1 MEDHRLSGVTVSE
14 TTIPADL
21 TGLTL
26 DQLRELEAQ
35 VTEEFDRLTADES
48 PSVEA
53 LARAT
58 VLADT
63 VDAIRADMT
72 RRTDES
78 RKATEQRD
86 ALKAR
91 MTVPMEVAPE
101 AVAEVQPEATPE
113 VPEVVVDTPEGEVTV
128 PNSPEQLAELVAAA
142 STAAVKAAMEHY
154 TPATTRPATETARKL
169 NPTLAEISARAPKI
183 EAPRQESVIVAS
195 ADIPGFTSGGR
206 LADYRGIRQAM
217 HNRARVMED
226 GRGSGSRV
234 PIASLKRDHGVTL
247 QPEYDPEKMAQ
258 VLDRVAD
265 PAALVAAGGWCAPS
279 EIDYDFFNIVCI
291 DGLLDLP
298 TVGVNR
304 GGIRW
309 PISPS
314 YADIVGNS
322 GLWHWTET
330 QDVAA
335 VTGTA
340 QSGTK
345 TCTRVPCPTFLEA
358 RLACDGLC
366 LTAGNLTNDAYPEL
380 TDNFLNL
387 LQAGHAHKV
396 NTLRIAQLVA
406 ASIAV
411 SGTTGL
417 GSGTSG
423 VVAPVLNAIEM
434 QAIDY
439 RELYR
444 MCTDAVLEVVL
455 PRWLRGEMRADLRRR
470 TGIDVEAFADAYL
483 MSLFDAINVR
493 IQWVSDW
500 QVGGV
505 GPSTFQFGGLTPITA
520 WPNKVQF
527 LLFAPGTFVLGRG
540 LTLDLG
546 IIRDSTLNATND
558 YTAAWMEECW
568 LIAQRGHTSRL
579 VTVNICP
586 NGTTGAAN
594 YTACDL

>member
-1 MEDHRLSGVTVSE
+1 MSE
-14 TTIPADL
+14 TNIPADL

-26 DQLRELEAQ
+26 DQLRELENQ
-35 VTEEFDRLTADES
+35 VTAEFDTLMGDDA
-48 PSVEA
+48 PSMDA

-58 VLADT
+58 VLADA
-63 VDAIRADMT
+63 VDAIRADVA
-72 RRTDES
+72 RRAEES
-78 RKATEQRD
+78 AKATEQRD
-86 ALKAR
+86 ALR
-91 MTVPMEVAPE
+91 SRVSPPEVAAEVVPEVPE
-101 AVAEVQPEATPE
+101 AADVQPEAIPE
-113 VPEVVVDTPEGEVTV
+113 ATTESVETPEGSVTV
-128 PNSPEQLAELVAAA
+128 PDSPAQLAELVAAA

-154 TPATTRPATETARKL
+154 APATTRPATEGARKL
-169 NPTLAEISARAPKI
+169 NPSLAEISARAPKF
-183 EAPRQESVIVAS
+183 EGPRSESVIVAS
-195 ADIPGFTSGGR
+195 ADIPGFTSGGLISDSR
-206 LADYRGIRQAM
+206 ALGTAM
-217 HNRARVMED
+217 YNRSRAMED
-226 GRGSGSRV
+226 SHGRGTRV
-234 PIASLKRDHGVTL
+234 PIASLKREHSVIM
-247 QPEYDPEKMAQ
+247 QPEYEPETMKAL
-258 VLDRVAD
+258 LDKVAD
-265 PAALVAAGGWCAPS
+265 PAAMVAAGGWCAPS
-279 EIDYDFFNIVCI
+279 EIDYNFFSIVCV

-309 PISPS
+309 PVSPS
-314 YADIVGNS
+314 YADIVGNT

-345 TCTRVPCPTFLEA
+345 TCTRVPCPEFLEA

-366 LTAGNLTNDAYPEL
+366 LTAGNLTDDAYPEL

-387 LQAGHAHKV
+387 LQAGNAHKI

-406 ASIAV
+406 SSVAV

-417 GSGTSG
+417 GVAGSG

-434 QAIDY
+434 QANDY

-444 MCTDAVLEVVL
+444 MCLDAPLEVIL

-470 TGIDVEAFADAYL
+470 TGISVEAWADSYL

-493 IQWVSDW
+493 VQWVSDW
-500 QVGGV
+500 QVGGA
-505 GPSTFQFGGLTPITA
+505 GQFGAATPMLL
-520 WPNKVQF
+520 WPTTVQF
-527 LLFAPGTFVLGRG
+527 MIFAPGTFVLGRG

-594 YTACDL
+594 YTSCVL

>member
-1 MEDHRLSGVTVSE
+1 MSE
-14 TTIPADL
+14 TNIPEDL
-21 TGLTL
+21 AGLTP
-26 DQLRELEAQ
+26 DQLGELETR
-35 VTEEFDRLTADES
+35 VTEEFDALMADES
-48 PSVEA
+48 PGVDA

-63 VDAIRADMT
+63 VEKIRDEGARRSEDA
-72 RRTDES
+72 
-78 RKATEQRD
+78 RKAAEQRD
-86 ALKAR
+86 ALKSRFTPA
-91 MTVPMEVAPE
+91 VPE
-101 AVAEVQPEATPE
+101 AAAIETPAVPEADDVVPEATAE
-113 VPEVVVDTPEGEVTV
+113 TVIDTPEGDVSV
-128 PNSPEQLAELVAAA
+128 PESPAQLAELVAAA
-142 STAAVKAAMEHY
+142 TQSAMKAAMEHY
-154 TPATTRPATETARKL
+154 SPATTRPAVESARKL
-169 NPTLAEISARAPKI
+169 NPTLSEIAARAPMI
-183 EAPRQESVIVAS
+183 EGPRSESVIVAS
-195 ADIPGFTSGGR
+195 ADIPGFAHGGTITDN
-206 LADYRGIRQAM
+206 ADLGRMIYNRSRG
-217 HNRARVMED
+217 MED
-226 GRGSGSRV
+226 SRGRGTRV
-234 PIASLKRDHGVTL
+234 PIASLRREHKIVM
-247 QPEYDPEKMAQ
+247 QPEYEPDTMKTL
-258 VLDRVAD
+258 LDRVSD
-265 PAALVAAGGWCAPS
+265 PEALVAAGGWCAPS
-279 EIDYDFFNIVCI
+279 EIDYNFFSIVCV

-309 PISPS
+309 PVSPT
-314 YADIVGNS
+314 YADIVGNT

-335 VTGTA
+335 VTGTG

-345 TCTRVPCPTFLEA
+345 TCTRAPCPDFLEE

-396 NTLRIAQLVA
+396 NTLRIAELVA
-406 ASIAV
+406 ASISV

-417 GSGTSG
+417 GITGAG

-434 QAIDY
+434 QANDY

-444 MCTDAVLEVVL
+444 MCTDSVLEVIL

-470 TGIDVEAFADAYL
+470 TGISVEAFADSYL

-493 IQWVSDW
+493 VQWVTDW
-500 QVGGV
+500 QVGAAG
-505 GPSTFQFGGLTPITA
+505 QFGGVTPIMA
-520 WPNKVQF
+520 WPTQVQF
-527 LLFAPGTFVLGRG
+527 MIFAPGTFVLGRG

-594 YTACDL
+594 YTSCVL

>member
-1 MEDHRLSGVTVSE
+1 MSE
-14 TTIPADL
+14 TDIPQDL
-21 TGLTL
+21 TGLTP
-26 DQLRELEAQ
+26 DQLRELETRI
-35 VTEEFDRLTADES
+35 TEEFDVLMGDDS
-48 PSVEA
+48 PSTEV

-58 VLADT
+58 ILADT
-63 VDAIRADMT
+63 VDAIRVDTA
-72 RRTDES
+72 RRAEET

-86 ALKAR
+86 ALRSRFAVPE
-91 MTVPMEVAPE
+91 TVPEVPAEVPE
-101 AVAEVQPEATPE
+101 AAAKVPEVAEVQPEA
-113 VPEVVVDTPEGEVTV
+113 VPEAVPTGTDAPEGGVTV
-128 PNSPEQLAELVAAA
+128 PDSPAQLAELVAAA
-142 STAAVKAAMEHY
+142 STAAVNAAMAHY
-154 TPATTRPATETARKL
+154 TPATTRPAAEGARKL
-169 NPTLAEISARAPKI
+169 NPSLAEIRARAPHV
-183 EAPRQESVIVAS
+183 EGPRSESVIVAS
-195 ADIPGFTSGGR
+195 ADIPGFTSGGIIENSR
-206 LADYRGIRQAM
+206 ALGTAM
-217 HNRARVMED
+217 YNRSRAMDDSR
-226 GRGSGSRV
+226 GRGTRV
-234 PIASLKRDHGVTL
+234 PIASLKREHKITM
-247 QPEYDPEKMAQ
+247 QPEYEPELMKS
-258 VLDRVAD
+258 VLDRISD
-265 PAALVAAGGWCAPS
+265 PAAMVAAGGWCAPS
-279 EIDYDFFNIVCI
+279 EIDYDFFSIVCV

-304 GGIRW
+304 GGIKW

-314 YADIVGNS
+314 YADIVGNT

-335 VTGTA
+335 ATGTA

-345 TCTRVPCPTFLEA
+345 TCTRAPCPEFLEA

-406 ASIAV
+406 SSIAV

-417 GSGTSG
+417 GDAGSG
-423 VVAPVLNAIEM
+423 VVAPVLNALEM
-434 QAIDY
+434 QANDY

-444 MCTDAVLEVVL
+444 MCQDAVLEVVL

-470 TGIDVEAFADAYL
+470 TGISVESWADSYL
-483 MSLFDAINVR
+483 MSLLDAINVR
-493 IQWVSDW
+493 VQWVSDW
-500 QVGGV
+500 QVGLSG
-505 GPSTFQFGGLTPITA
+505 QFGGVTPLLA
-520 WPNKVQF
+520 WPTKVQF
-527 LLFAPGTFVLGRG
+527 MIFAPGTFVLGRG

-594 YTACDL
+594 YTSCVL

>member
-1 MEDHRLSGVTVSE
+1 MSE

-21 TGLTL
+21 TGLTPV
-26 DQLRELEAQ
+26 QLSELEAQ
-35 VTEEFDRLTADES
+35 VTAEFDELTAGES

-63 VDAIRADMT
+63 VDAIRAETT
-72 RRTDES
+72 RRADET
-78 RKATEQRD
+78 RKAVEQRD

-91 MTVPMEVAPE
+91 MAPPGEVTPEAAPE
-101 AVAEVQPEATPE
+101 TVVETAPEVQPEAR
-113 VPEVVVDTPEGEVTV
+113 EVVAEAQPEGGVTV
-128 PNSPEQLAELVAAA
+128 PDSPAQLAELVAAA
-142 STAAVKAAMEHY
+142 STAAVKAAMDHY
-154 TPATTRPATETARKL
+154 APATTKPAVETTRKL
-169 NPTLAEISARAPKI
+169 NPTLAEISARAPRV

-195 ADIPGFTSGGR
+195 ADIPGFTSGGV
-206 LADYRGIRQAM
+206 LSDYRSIRQAM
-217 HNRARVMED
+217 FNRARVMED
-226 GRGSGSRV
+226 GRGRGTRV
-234 PIASLKRDHGVTL
+234 PIASLKRNHGVTL
-247 QPEYDPEKMAQ
+247 QPEYEPEKMAQ
-258 VLDRVAD
+258 VMDRISD

-279 EIDYDFFNIVCI
+279 EIDYDFFNIVCV

-406 ASIAV
+406 SSIAV

-423 VVAPVLNAIEM
+423 VVAPVLNALEM

-483 MSLFDAINVR
+483 MSLLDAINVR
-493 IQWVSDW
+493 VQWVTDW
-500 QVGGV
+500 QLAGT
-505 GPSTFQFGGLTPITA
+505 GPGTPQFGGVTPITA

-527 LLFAPGTFVLGRG
+527 LLYAPGTFVLGRG

>member
-1 MEDHRLSGVTVSE
+1 MSQTN
-14 TTIPADL
+14 IPENLAL
-21 TGLTL
+21 LTL
-26 DQLRELEAQ
+26 DQLRDLEIAAT
-35 VTEEFDRLTADES
+35 VEFDALMEGDES
-48 PSVEA
+48 PSVET

-58 VLADT
+58 ELADA
-63 VDAIRADMT
+63 VEAVRAETT
-72 RRTDES
+72 RRAEES
-78 RKATEQRD
+78 RKAVEARD
-86 ALKAR
+86 ALRTR
-91 MTVPMEVAPE
+91 MTPAAEPEPEPE
-101 AVAEVQPEATPE
+101 AVPE
-113 VPEVVVDTPEGEVTV
+113 VPEAQAEAVPEVLPEAVPSETTPEGGVTV
-128 PNSPEQLAELVAAA
+128 PDSPAQLAELVAAA

-154 TPATTRPATETARKL
+154 TPATTRPATEGARKL
-169 NPTLAEISARAPKI
+169 NPSLAEISARAPKI
-183 EAPRQESVIVAS
+183 EGPRSESVIVAS
-195 ADIPGFTSGGR
+195 ADIPGFTSGGLIENSR
-206 LADYRGIRQAM
+206 ALGTAM
-217 HNRARVMED
+217 FNRARGMED
-226 GRGSGSRV
+226 SRGRGTRV
-234 PIASLKRDHGVTL
+234 PIASLKREHKITME
-247 QPEYDPEKMAQ
+247 PEYKPDLMDQ
-258 VLDRVAD
+258 LLSRVAD
-265 PAALVAAGGWCAPS
+265 PTALVAAGGWCAPS
-279 EIDYDFFNIVCI
+279 EIDYNFFNIVCV

-314 YADIVGNS
+314 YADIVGNT

-345 TCTRVPCPTFLEA
+345 TCTRAPCPDFLEA

-406 ASIAV
+406 SSISV
-411 SGTTGL
+411 SGFTGL
-417 GSGTSG
+417 GAPAAG
-423 VVAPVLNAIEM
+423 VVAPVLNAIEL
-434 QAIDY
+434 QANDY

-444 MCTDAVLEVVL
+444 MCTDSVLEVIL

-470 TGIDVEAFADAYL
+470 TGISVEAFADSYL

-493 IQWVSDW
+493 VQWVSDW
-500 QVGGV
+500 QVGLTG
-505 GPSTFQFGGLTPITA
+505 QFGGVTPLQA
-520 WPNKVQF
+520 WPTTVQF
-527 LLFAPGTFVLGRG
+527 MIFAPGTFVLGRG

-586 NGTTGAAN
+586 NGTSGAAN
-594 YTACDL
+594 YVACAV

>member
-1 MEDHRLSGVTVSE
+1 MSQTN
-14 TTIPADL
+14 IPADL
-21 TGLTL
+21 TGLTS
-26 DQLRELEAQ
+26 DQLRDLEAAA
-35 VTEEFDRLTADES
+35 TAEFDTLMEGD
-48 PSVEA
+48 PSTET
-53 LARAT
+53 LGRAT
-58 VLADT
+58 ELADC
-63 VDAIRADMT
+63 VDAVRAET
-72 RRTDES
+72 VRRAEES
-78 RKATEQRD
+78 RKATEARE
-86 ALKAR
+86 ALKTR
-91 MTVPMEVAPE
+91 MAPVPEPEPEAAPE
-101 AVAEVQPEATPE
+101 AAEAQAEAVPEELPEATPSE
-113 VPEVVVDTPEGEVTV
+113 IDTPEGGVTV
-128 PNSPEQLAELVAAA
+128 PDSPAQLAELVAAA

-154 TPATTRPATETARKL
+154 TPATTRPATESARKL
-169 NPTLAEISARAPKI
+169 NPSLAEISARAPQI
-183 EAPRQESVIVAS
+183 EGPRSESVIVAS
-195 ADIPGFTSGGR
+195 ADIPGFTSGGLIENSR
-206 LADYRGIRQAM
+206 ALGTAM
-217 HNRARVMED
+217 FNRARAMED
-226 GRGSGSRV
+226 SHGRGTRV
-234 PIASLKRDHGVTL
+234 PIASLKREHKITM
-247 QPEYDPEKMAQ
+247 QPEYEPDAMARL
-258 VLDRVAD
+258 LDRVSD
-265 PAALVAAGGWCAPS
+265 PTALVAAGGWCAPS
-279 EIDYDFFNIVCI
+279 EIDYNFFSIVCV

-314 YADIVGNS
+314 YADIVGNT

-345 TCTRVPCPTFLEA
+345 TCTRAPCPEFLEE

-396 NTLRIAQLVA
+396 NTLRIAELVA
-406 ASIAV
+406 ASISV

-417 GSGTSG
+417 GVPAAG

-434 QAIDY
+434 QANDY

-444 MCTDAVLEVVL
+444 MCTDSVLEVIL

-493 IQWVSDW
+493 VQWVSDW
-500 QVGGV
+500 QVGGT
-505 GPSTFQFGGLTPITA
+505 GQFGGIVPIQA
-520 WPNKVQF
+520 WPTQVQF
-527 LLFAPGTFVLGRG
+527 MIFAPGTFVLGRG

-594 YTACDL
+594 YVACSL

>member
-1 MEDHRLSGVTVSE
+1 MSPIN
-14 TTIPADL
+14 IPENL
-21 TGLTL
+21 TGLTP
-26 DQLRELEAQ
+26 DQLRELEVAAT
-35 VTEEFDRLTADES
+35 VEFDALMEGDAPTT
-48 PSVEA
+48 EA

-58 VLADT
+58 VLADA
-63 VDAIRADMT
+63 VDEIRKETARRAEAD
-72 RRTDES
+72 
-78 RKATEQRD
+78 RKAGEARD
-86 ALKAR
+86 ALKTR
-91 MTVPMEVAPE
+91 MAPPPEAAPEVPE
-101 AVAEVQPEATPE
+101 AVAEVVPEAVAE
-113 VPEVVVDTPEGEVTV
+113 VPEAVTPELDSPEGNVTV
-128 PNSPEQLAELVAAA
+128 PDSPAQLAELVAAA
-142 STAAVKAAMEHY
+142 STAAVKAAMDHY
-154 TPATTRPATETARKL
+154 APATTRPATEGARKL
-169 NPTLAEISARAPKI
+169 NPSLAEISARAPKF
-183 EAPRQESVIVAS
+183 EGPRSESVIVAS
-195 ADIPGFTSGGR
+195 ADIPGFTSGGLIENSR
-206 LADYRGIRQAM
+206 ALGTAM
-217 HNRARVMED
+217 FNRARAMGD
-226 GRGSGSRV
+226 SRGAGTRV
-234 PIASLKRDHGVTL
+234 PIASLKREHRITME
-247 QPEYDPEKMAQ
+247 PEYEPDAMERLLA
-258 VLDRVAD
+258 RVSD

-279 EIDYDFFNIVCI
+279 EIDYNFFSIVCV

-314 YADIVGNS
+314 YADIVGNT

-345 TCTRVPCPTFLEA
+345 TCTRAPCPDFLEA

-406 ASIAV
+406 ASISV
-411 SGTTGL
+411 SGFTGL
-417 GSGTSG
+417 GAPAAG
-423 VVAPVLNAIEM
+423 VVAPVLNAIEL
-434 QAIDY
+434 QANDY

-470 TGIDVEAFADAYL
+470 TGISVEGFADSYL

-493 IQWVSDW
+493 VQWVSDW
-500 QVGGV
+500 QVGLAG
-505 GPSTFQFGGLTPITA
+505 QFGTATPIQA
-520 WPNKVQF
+520 WPTQVQF
-527 LLFAPGTFVLGRG
+527 MIFAPGTFVLGRG

-594 YTACDL
+594 YVACSV

>member
-1 MEDHRLSGVTVSE
+1 MSQTN
-14 TTIPADL
+14 IPENLAL
-21 TGLTL
+21 LTL
-26 DQLRELEAQ
+26 DQLRDLEIAA
-35 VTEEFDRLTADES
+35 TAEFDALMEGDES
-48 PSVEA
+48 PSVET

-58 VLADT
+58 ELADA
-63 VDAIRADMT
+63 VEAVRAETT
-72 RRTDES
+72 RRAEES
-78 RKATEQRD
+78 RKAVEARD
-86 ALKAR
+86 ALRTR
-91 MTVPMEVAPE
+91 MTPVPEPEPEVL
-101 AVAEVQPEATPE
+101 PE
-113 VPEVVVDTPEGEVTV
+113 VPEVVEAQTEAIPEVLPEAVPSETTTPEGGVTV
-128 PNSPEQLAELVAAA
+128 PDSPAQLAELVAAA

-154 TPATTRPATETARKL
+154 TPATTRPATEGARKL
-169 NPTLAEISARAPKI
+169 NPSLAEISARAPKI
-183 EAPRQESVIVAS
+183 EGPRSESVIVAS
-195 ADIPGFTSGGR
+195 ADIPGFTSGGLIENSR
-206 LADYRGIRQAM
+206 ALGTAM
-217 HNRARVMED
+217 FNRARGMED
-226 GRGSGSRV
+226 SRGRGTRV
-234 PIASLKRDHGVTL
+234 PIASLKREHKITME
-247 QPEYDPEKMAQ
+247 PEYKPDLMDQ
-258 VLDRVAD
+258 LLSRVAD
-265 PAALVAAGGWCAPS
+265 PTALVAAGGWCAPS
-279 EIDYDFFNIVCI
+279 EIDYNFFNIVCV

-309 PISPS
+309 PVSPS
-314 YADIVGNS
+314 YADIVGNT

-345 TCTRVPCPTFLEA
+345 TCTRAPCPDFLEA

-406 ASIAV
+406 SSISV
-411 SGTTGL
+411 SGFTGL
-417 GSGTSG
+417 GAPAAG
-423 VVAPVLNAIEM
+423 VVAPVLNAIEL
-434 QAIDY
+434 QANDY

-444 MCTDAVLEVVL
+444 MCTDSVLEVIL

-470 TGIDVEAFADAYL
+470 TGISVEAFADSYL

-493 IQWVSDW
+493 VQWVSDW
-500 QVGGV
+500 QVGLTG
-505 GPSTFQFGGLTPITA
+505 QFGGVTPLQA
-520 WPNKVQF
+520 WPTTVQF
-527 LLFAPGTFVLGRG
+527 MIFAPGTFVLGRG

-586 NGTTGAAN
+586 NGTSGAAN
-594 YTACDL
+594 YVACAV